1 MIEVRR
7 ATLADKQAVFKFLPK
22 AYSERSQ
29 YKFPE
34 RWEWQFEKNPF
45 RKGNEL
51 PVWIA
56 VDENGAV
63 VGQIGTMIEPFKI
76 GTETHRL
83 GWGVDAFLLPE
94 CRGQRIGYKLYQAAL
109 EGSDIYIGLRMAETA
124 RRIQTTLG
132 GTPIDAVAFFARV
145 ARLNT
150 TYTFTALRCR
160 LKNKWPGKALLWL
173 LHFFGLDRLIT
184 ALVNLSVGI
193 RDLGLSRHTNADIAI
208 KQIDRFDHTA
218 DEFWDSISPQFYAI
232 VQRNSEYLNWKYV
245 QQPHMDY
252 ELFTSSM
259 RGELC
264 GYVILRKTRPPESN
278 SGIIADLLVP
288 PSDKE
293 TIQSL
298 LAFAVRYFKAQKV
311 NHISAASSCDVYQ
324 DALLA
329 LGFKKTGDCAPL
341 FHSRTMTPAIAS
353 ALVSGRW
360 FLGRSDSDSDQ
371 FPYE

>member
-7 ATLADKQAVFKFLPK
+7 ATPADKQGIFELLPK
-22 AYSERSQ
+22 AYAEKSR

-63 VGQIGTMIEPFKI
+63 VGQIGTMIEPLKI
-76 GTETHRL
+76 GTETYRL

-94 CRGQRIGYKLYQAAL
+94 CRGQRIGYKLYEAAL

-132 GTPIDAVAFFARV
+132 GTPVDAVAFFARV

-160 LKNKWPGKALLWL
+160 LKNKWPGKTLLWL
-173 LHFFGLDRLIT
+173 LHFFWLDRIIT

-193 RDLGLSRHTNADIAI
+193 RDLGLSRYINADIAVTRI
-208 KQIDRFDHTA
+208 
-218 DEFWDSISPQFYAI
+218 DEFDQATDQFWNSVSPQFYAI

-252 ELFTSSM
+252 QLFTAS
-259 RGELC
+259 RCGKLC
-264 GYVILRKTRPPESN
+264 GYIILRKTRPPESN

-288 PSDKE
+288 FEDKE
-293 TIQSL
+293 TVHSL
-298 LAFAVRYFKAQKV
+298 LAFAVRHFKEQKV
-311 NHISAASSCDVYQ
+311 NHVSAASSSDVYQ

-329 LGFKKTGDCAPL
+329 LGFKREKVWAPL
-341 FHSRTMTPAIAS
+341 FHSRIKTPAIAS
-353 ALVSGRW
+353 ALVPGSW